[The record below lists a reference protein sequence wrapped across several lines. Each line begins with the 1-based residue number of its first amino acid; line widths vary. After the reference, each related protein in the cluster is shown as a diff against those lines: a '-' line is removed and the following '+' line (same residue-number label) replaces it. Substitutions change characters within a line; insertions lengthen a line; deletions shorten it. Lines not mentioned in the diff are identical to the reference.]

1 MFVYSMR
8 LSNTIPNDKE
18 NETPLKSTSSS
29 LSKSRE
35 REKEKGQEVPCSIP
49 QTKWTRKVSPADTI
63 SRISPHL
70 SALGLGRLE
79 EPYRCLRAEHTSL
92 VFFFARARPPRE
104 TSSFNGKKL
113 KRRDSPRFHFF
124 WLLKFNKILLDEKKG
139 VGVVPQRGERSW
151 VLRSRT

>member
-1 MFVYSMR
+1 MMFVYSMR

-35 REKEKGQEVPCSIP
+35 REKEKGQEVP
-49 QTKWTRKVSPADTI
+49 QTKRTRKVSPAGAI

-139 VGVVPQRGERSW
+139 VGVVLQRGER
-151 VLRSRT
+151 RE

>member
-1 MFVYSMR
+1 MMFVYSMR

-35 REKEKGQEVPCSIP
+35 REKEKGQEVP
-49 QTKWTRKVSPADTI
+49 QTKRTRKVSPAGAI

-70 SALGLGRLE
+70 SALELGRLE

-104 TSSFNGKKL
+104 TSSFNEKKV
-113 KRRDSPRFHFF
+113 KERRDSPRFHFF
-124 WLLKFNKILLDEKKG
+124 YFK
-139 VGVVPQRGERSW
+139 VQ
-151 VLRSRT
+151 

>member
-1 MFVYSMR
+1 MMFVYSMR

-35 REKEKGQEVPCSIP
+35 REKEKGQEVP
-49 QTKWTRKVSPADTI
+49 QTKRTRKVSPAI

-104 TSSFNGKKL
+104 TSSFNEKKVKE
-113 KRRDSPRFHFF
+113 KRFAEIS
-124 WLLKFNKILLDEKKG
+124 LLLTLKFNKILLDEKKG
-139 VGVVPQRGERSW
+139 VGVVPQRGER
-151 VLRSRT
+151 RE

>member
-1 MFVYSMR
+1 MMFVYSMR

-35 REKEKGQEVPCSIP
+35 REKEKGQEVP

-124 WLLKFNKILLDEKKG
+124 WLLKFNKSQVDEKKG
-139 VGVVPQRGERSW
+139 VGVLPQRGERGE
-151 VLRSRT
+151 

>member
-1 MFVYSMR
+1 MMFVYSMR

-35 REKEKGQEVPCSIP
+35 REKEKGQEVP
-49 QTKWTRKVSPADTI
+49 QTKRTRKVSPAGAI

-104 TSSFNGKKL
+104 TSSFN
-113 KRRDSPRFHFF
+113 
-124 WLLKFNKILLDEKKG
+124 EKK
-139 VGVVPQRGERSW
+139 VKEKTYKYDLIDEHKFSIKKYKQW
-151 VLRSRT
+151 LTQLDHNKKF

>member
-1 MFVYSMR
+1 MMFVYSMR

-35 REKEKGQEVPCSIP
+35 REKEKGQEVP
-49 QTKWTRKVSPADTI
+49 QTKRRRKVSPAGTI

-79 EPYRCLRAEHTSL
+79 APYRCLRAEHTSIYTSL

-104 TSSFNGKKL
+104 TSSFNEKKVKE
-113 KRRDSPRFHFF
+113 KRFAEIS
-124 WLLKFNKILLDEKKG
+124 LLLTLKFNKILLDEKKG
-139 VGVVPQRGERSW
+139 VGVVPQRGER
-151 VLRSRT
+151 RE

>member
-1 MFVYSMR
+1 MMFVYSMR

-35 REKEKGQEVPCSIP
+35 REKEKGQEVP
-49 QTKWTRKVSPADTI
+49 QTKRTRKVSPADTI

-139 VGVVPQRGERSW
+139 VGVVLQRGER
-151 VLRSRT
+151 RE

>member
-1 MFVYSMR
+1 MGSEMCIR
-8 LSNTIPNDKE
+8 DRPNDKE

-35 REKEKGQEVPCSIP
+35 REKEKGQEVP
-49 QTKWTRKVSPADTI
+49 QTKRTRKVSPAGTI

-124 WLLKFNKILLDEKKG
+124 KKFCSQG
-139 VGVVPQRGERSW
+139 FWVVGVF
-151 VLRSRT
+151 LRALSSSGG